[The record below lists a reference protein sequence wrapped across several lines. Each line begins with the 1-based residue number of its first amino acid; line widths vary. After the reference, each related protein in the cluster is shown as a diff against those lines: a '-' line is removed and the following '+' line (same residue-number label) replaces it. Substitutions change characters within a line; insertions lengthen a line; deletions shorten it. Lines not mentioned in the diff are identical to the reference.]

1 MCKRVNFSHLDGS
14 QLHRNGRG
22 VHTETEIHWIW
33 ERRSGVRLRRIHA
46 QVRVRHTMKC
56 IKPGTYQIMLAVSL
70 TLFSIVSFAAST
82 TVDIESASREQAG
95 YSITMNAEANVRL
108 FGAGDTNGDGRS
120 DVIIRTPDRVFVL
133 TGNQMAQDLDESQLD
148 AEGFEIGHSESLVAG
163 PIGDFNGDGLSDIVV
178 SARSAD
184 PLGRVD
190 AGRVAVVLGSQFS
203 ADIDLESGQSGIVS
217 VFGVE
222 GATIIGGAA
231 GDVNADGFDDL
242 VVCGRVASKA
252 APSCDLGLGAACR
265 LAPGAST
272 ACHVISGSTTPS
284 DVDLAS
290 DSTAQ
295 TLTHGFIDLGSSVG
309 YGAGDVNGD
318 GRDDLLLFN
327 GYTYAFSRAFVVTE
341 LPGVVLDLEIPSESF
356 SEILYEQSPNATPR
370 FIRAAGD
377 VNGDGRGDIITNV
390 GYQKFP
396 RGLIVFGRPL
406 LPSINTLSPGAD
418 VMSITLPGNF
428 IQGNVHS
435 LAGIGDVNTD
445 GFTDIAFG
453 LLNVGSP
460 DALSGETWSIFG
472 SSSTEDQT
480 YLSLN
485 GTRYVAN
492 GDHGIGASV
501 DCLGDLNGDGVAD
514 FGVGSYSV
522 GATSRAY
529 VVFGTG
535 TDGQLAQWRSFAP
548 PQIAPVTGIG
558 ESGTRCNHGAP
569 DSRAWIGFA
578 NGAGPDSGASLQ
590 TVVRASGDPG
600 LHPDMFAM
608 QVYWILSSDR
618 EGFSSAGVRFRYTDE
633 EVLPFVEETL
643 VLNHSM
649 TGLPP
654 WTAVPATVD
663 LARNTIEAEVTSLGT
678 FAISGTPQLVFDDSF
693 ENQ

>member
-1 MCKRVNFSHLDGS
+1 
-14 QLHRNGRG
+14 
-22 VHTETEIHWIW
+22 
-33 ERRSGVRLRRIHA
+33 
-46 QVRVRHTMKC
+46 MKC
-56 IKPGTYQIMLAVSL
+56 NESGIYSIMLPATL
-70 TLFSIVSFAAST
+70 TLFSMVGFAAST
-82 TVDIESASREQAG
+82 TVDIESVSGARAG
-95 YSITMNAEANVRL
+95 YTITMNSDANVRL

-133 TGNQMAQDLDESQLD
+133 TGNHTAHDLDESQLD
-148 AEGFEIGHSESLVAG
+148 AEGFEIEHSETLVAG

-190 AGRVAVVLGSQFS
+190 AGLVAVVLGSQS
-203 ADIDLESGQSGIVS
+203 SVDINLESGQSGVIN
-217 VFGVE
+217 VFGVD
-222 GATIIGGAA
+222 GAAIIGGAA

-242 VVCGRVASKA
+242 VVCGRVASIA
-252 APSCDLGLGAACR
+252 AQSCDLGSGAACS
-265 LAPGAST
+265 LGSGASA
-272 ACHVISGSTTPS
+272 ACHVISGSGTPN

-295 TLTHGFIDLGSSVG
+295 TITHGFIDLGSSVG

-327 GYTYAFSRAFVVTE
+327 GYTHAFNRAFVVTE
-341 LPGVVLDLEIPSESF
+341 LSGVVLDLEIPSESF

-406 LPSINTLSPGAD
+406 LPLINTLSPGAD

-435 LAGIGDVNTD
+435 LAGIGDANSD

-453 LLNVGSP
+453 LLNVGSL
-460 DALSGETWSIFG
+460 DALSGETWSILG
-472 SSSTEDQT
+472 SSSAEDLS

-501 DCLGDLNGDGVAD
+501 DCLGDLNADGVAD
-514 FGVGSYSV
+514 FGVGSYGV
-522 GATSRAY
+522 GATLRAY

-535 TDGQLAQWRSFAP
+535 TDGHLAQWRSFAP

-578 NGAGPDSGASLQ
+578 DGAGPDSGASLQ

-600 LHPDMFAM
+600 LHPDTSAM
-608 QVYWILSSDR
+608 QVYWVLSSDR
-618 EGFSSAGVRFRYTDE
+618 EGFSSAGVRLRYTDG

-649 TGLPP
+649 TGQPP
-654 WTAVPATVD
+654 WTTVPATVD
-663 LARNTIEAEVTSLGT
+663 LARNIIEAEVTSLGS
-678 FAISGTPQLVFDDSF
+678 FAISGTPQLVFADSF